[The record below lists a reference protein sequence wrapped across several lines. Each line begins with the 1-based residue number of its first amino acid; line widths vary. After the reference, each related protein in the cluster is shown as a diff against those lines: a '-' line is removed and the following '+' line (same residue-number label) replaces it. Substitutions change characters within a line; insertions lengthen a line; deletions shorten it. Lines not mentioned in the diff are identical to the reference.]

1 MKSKKTLI
9 FFPLVFMS
17 SLFFASAWAN
27 DESVVEAEKL
37 LDKLGMEQIFDNSI
51 TQNLDFQIQQSPELL
66 PYLGV
71 MRKFLAKHMSYDS
84 LKKEIVDLYSTT
96 FSVQELRDIS
106 AFYSTDTGKKT
117 LEKLPELARISNQLG
132 NDRVQEN
139 INELQQMLEKAA
151 KLVENSKPL

>member
-1 MKSKKTLI
+1 M
-9 FFPLVFMS
+9 
-17 SLFFASAWAN
+17 SAWAN

-37 LDKLGMEQIFDNSI
+37 LEKLGMEQIFENSI
-51 TQNLDFQIQQSPELL
+51 TQNLDFQIEQSPELL

-71 MRKFLAKHMSYDS
+71 MKKFLAKHMSYEI
-84 LKKEIVDLYSTT
+84 LKSDIVDLYSTT

-106 AFYSTDTGKKT
+106 AFYSTETGKKT

-132 NDRVQEN
+132 NNRVQEN

>member
-1 MKSKKTLI
+1 MKSVKALI
-9 FFPLVFMS
+9 LFPLAFMS
-17 SLFFASAWAN
+17 SLFFTSAWAN
-27 DESVVEAEKL
+27 DDSVVEAERL

-71 MRKFLAKHMSYDS
+71 MRKFLAKQKIYDS
-84 LKKEIVDLYSTT
+84 LKKDIVDLYSTT

-117 LEKLPELARISNQLG
+117 LEKLPELARMSSQLG